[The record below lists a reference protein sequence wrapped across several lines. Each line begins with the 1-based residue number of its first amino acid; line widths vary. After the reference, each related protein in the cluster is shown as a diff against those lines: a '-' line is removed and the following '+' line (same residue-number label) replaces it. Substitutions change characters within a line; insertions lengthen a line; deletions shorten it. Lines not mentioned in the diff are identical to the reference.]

1 MLVLSLILEG
11 VISNVNK
18 PKHISPNTFMHT
30 SSIKDDIYV
39 NKVESGDNLA
49 YLFTKS
55 LSMQHLRN
63 SSIGMR
69 LKNLY
74 ITEN

>member
-1 MLVLSLILEG
+1 M
-11 VISNVNK
+11 K
-18 PKHISPNTFMHT
+18 T
-30 SSIKDDIYV
+30 SSIRDNIYV
-39 NKVESGDNLA
+39 NKIESIENLA

-63 SSIGMR
+63 SRIGMR
-69 LKNLY
+69 LKNLC

>member
-1 MLVLSLILEG
+1 MQ
-11 VISNVNK
+11 
-18 PKHISPNTFMHT
+18 T

-39 NKVESGDNLA
+39 NKVESSDNLA

-63 SSIGMR
+63 SSIGML
-69 LKNLY
+69 LKKFC